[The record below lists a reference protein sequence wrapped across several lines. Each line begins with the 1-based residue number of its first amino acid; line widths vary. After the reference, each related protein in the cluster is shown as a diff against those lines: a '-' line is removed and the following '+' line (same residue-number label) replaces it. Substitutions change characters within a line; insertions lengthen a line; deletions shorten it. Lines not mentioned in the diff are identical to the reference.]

1 MIVNTVFLVVIF
13 ALTIYGVFH
22 GEDLGAMMEAM
33 RRADVRWLLPGLFCV
48 VFFIWGESIIIWY
61 MMHSFQIPVKKRTCF
76 LFSSVGF
83 FFSCITP
90 SASGGQPMQ
99 LYYMK
104 KEKISLPVSTV
115 ILMIVTITY
124 KAVLVVVG
132 LGLVLFGQ
140 GFLHRYLTEILPVFY
155 LGIGLNVFCVT
166 AMLIL
171 VFHPALARTIL
182 VLGLKIVEKLHL
194 MKRKESRLKK
204 LEASMEVYQNT
215 AAYLGT
221 HKMVLVNVLAI
232 TFAQRFALFAATWF
246 VYHAFHLSGIS
257 FITIVLLQAV
267 ISVSVD
273 MLPLPGGMGISETLF
288 LKIFPPVFGSTLLLS
303 GNGAFQRARLLRG
316 TAGECSRLPSS
327 HSLRSGIRKE
337 KKEGELH
344 MIGFYDYT
352 VILTYISFAS
362 SISGIF
368 LATRGHF
375 NWAIFCLA
383 FSGLCDMFDGKI
395 ARTKKNRTEDEKR
408 FGIQIDSL
416 CDVVCFGVFPIVLC
430 YELGMTHF
438 YSIPILIF
446 YGLAG
451 VIRLGYFNVM
461 EEKRQNETSENRKY
475 YQGLPIT
482 SMSVALPLLFVFAPL
497 CRGYFLIWLH
507 LRCWR
512 SAFCLSRISASA
524 SRRIKSLLC
533 W

>member
-61 MMHSFQIPVKKRTCF
+61 MMHSFRIPVKKRTCF

-182 VLGLKIVEKLHL
+182 VFGLKIVEKLHL
-194 MKRKESRLKK
+194 MKRKESRLKNWK
-204 LEASMEVYQNT
+204 LPWKSTRIRPRISAPTKWCWSMSLRLHLHSGLLYLQQHGLYTALSIYQ
-215 AAYLGT
+215 
-221 HKMVLVNVLAI
+221 
-232 TFAQRFALFAATWF
+232 
-246 VYHAFHLSGIS
+246 AFPLSLLCCCRRS
-257 FITIVLLQAV
+257 FPYRLT
-267 ISVSVD
+267 
-273 MLPLPGGMGISETLF
+273 MLPLPG
-288 LKIFPPVFGSTLLLS
+288 
-303 GNGAFQRARLLRG
+303 
-316 TAGECSRLPSS
+316 
-327 HSLRSGIRKE
+327 
-337 KKEGELH
+337 
-344 MIGFYDYT
+344 
-352 VILTYISFAS
+352 
-362 SISGIF
+362 
-368 LATRGHF
+368 
-375 NWAIFCLA
+375 
-383 FSGLCDMFDGKI
+383 
-395 ARTKKNRTEDEKR
+395 
-408 FGIQIDSL
+408 
-416 CDVVCFGVFPIVLC
+416 
-430 YELGMTHF
+430 
-438 YSIPILIF
+438 
-446 YGLAG
+446 
-451 VIRLGYFNVM
+451 
-461 EEKRQNETSENRKY
+461 
-475 YQGLPIT
+475 
-482 SMSVALPLLFVFAPL
+482 
-497 CRGYFLIWLH
+497 
-507 LRCWR
+507 
-512 SAFCLSRISASA
+512 
-524 SRRIKSLLC
+524 
-533 W
+533 